1 MNDHELLLL
10 YVRDGSEPAF
20 AELVRRHTGWVFSVC
35 RRQVGD
41 ATLAQDV
48 TQAVFIVLARKAATF
63 KHAAPLTGW
72 LHRTARYASSE
83 ALRREAR
90 RHKHERQAAAAIHE
104 ATMPTPPESML
115 AALGPELDAALAR
128 LSSASR
134 EAVVQRY
141 YAGRSFLEVSKALGV
156 SEDAAKKRVSRALEQ
171 LHGMLKHRLAM
182 LTVAGLA
189 STLAAAGAEAAPS
202 MLAAA
207 SVAAATTGKAV
218 GPTLVADGVIKF
230 MAMAKLKFAA
240 SVAAAVMVAAVSVG
254 AIVIASQPSPPPP
267 ATSSVATP
275 ASVPTRK
282 VEDPIVLVGDPGL
295 HRVIPRQ
302 WLRLT
307 HDSNVI
313 PRFEASLEIGTTPAW
328 DMAQAQILVARDGP
342 RWTMLVQTQNQPQ
355 RVYGLA
361 TEKFLVLL
369 DEQNPGGLIVV
380 DAPKLVLEFH
390 ASGNSSGEIG
400 TLTCDLRLDPNES
413 RIAIDAASVIALMQR
428 DTRVKTYD
436 PKFRSIRLGNQ
447 TAAGS
452 IFLPEQPRDG
462 ESPVSTLSIS
472 SNKPRMSVV
481 LRDIRLNTAVAN
493 RWIDFDANR
502 LAEAGMPIRKVT
514 AQALRQS
521 LVPAA
526 AFWTTPSHG
535 VAATRFHQ
543 WINSIVPPA
552 KP

>member
-1 MNDHELLLL
+1 MSDHELLLL

-20 AELVRRHTGWVFSVC
+20 AELVGRHIGWVFSVC

-63 KHAAPLTGW
+63 KVATPITGW

-90 RHKHERQAAAAIHE
+90 RRRHERRAAAAIQE
-104 ATMPTPPESML
+104 SSMTTPPESML
-115 AALGPELDAALAR
+115 AALGPDLDAALAR
-128 LSSASR
+128 LSATNR

-171 LHGMLKHRLAM
+171 LHGMLRHRLAM
-182 LTVAGLA
+182 LSVAGLA
-189 STLAAAGAEAAPS
+189 STLTAAGAEAAPS
-202 MLAAA
+202 TLAVA
-207 SVAAATTGKAV
+207 SVAASTSGKAV
-218 GPTLVADGVIKF
+218 GPGQVADGVIKI

-240 SVAAAVMVAAVSVG
+240 TVAAAVMVAAVSVG
-254 AIVIASQPSPPPP
+254 AVVIASQSSPPP
-267 ATSSVATP
+267 ANSVATP
-275 ASVPTRK
+275 ATVPPQKT
-282 VEDPIVLVGDPGL
+282 EDTIVLVGDPGL
-295 HRVIPRQ
+295 HRIVPRQ

-390 ASGNSSGEIG
+390 ASGDSSGEIG

-452 IFLPEQPRDG
+452 VFLPEEPRDG
-462 ESPVSTLSIS
+462 ESPISTLSIS

-493 RWIDFDANR
+493 RWIGFDPRR

-514 AQALRQS
+514 AQAMRQS

-543 WINSIVPPA
+543 WINSIIPPA